1 MNLAL
6 GLSEQ
11 LLKNHDGSH
20 KCGPFKN
27 TPDNENVLTLHG
39 VIYSKWMLEQEDI
52 AESANTH
59 LRNCFVFLT
68 EQKTAQYCLWTSNE
82 IISKTFCNG

>member
-39 VIYSKWMLEQEDI
+39 VIFIVNGCWSKKTSQRVP
-52 AESANTH
+52 TH
-59 LRNCFVFLT
+59 
-68 EQKTAQYCLWTSNE
+68 
-82 IISKTFCNG
+82 I